1 MTQITG
7 ALSAV
12 NALIEYSANGTAWT
26 DVSGTYNKVAP
37 GDSARMSGA
46 KYTFDGDGALIT
58 YGKREPIEVTFIMI
72 YTEGA
77 SDQYK
82 TLEDLHVAED
92 GTALYMRWT
101 PKGATVGNFNYAT
114 GSCKITNWKRPEVD
128 SESGDPLIAEFTI
141 LTSAITRSTYS
152 T

>member
-12 NALIEYSANGTAWT
+12 NAQVDYSANGSSWT

-37 GDSARMSGA
+37 GDSVRMSGA
-46 KYTFDGDGALIT
+46 QYTFDGDGALVT
-58 YGKREPIEVTFIMI
+58 YGKREPIEITFTFI

-77 SDQYK
+77 SDVYK
-82 TLEDLHVAED
+82 TLEDLHVADD
-92 GTALYMRWT
+92 GTALYLRWV
-101 PKGATVGNFNYAT
+101 PKGPTVGNFVYST
-114 GSCKITNWKRPEVD
+114 GLCKITNWKRPEVD
-128 SESGDPLIAEFTI
+128 SASADPLVCEFTV
-141 LTSAITRSTYS
+141 LTAGITRSTYS